1 MGHSTT
7 EWAFVLVVIAL
18 LIWVGAESWRVEHTL
33 EFAPPNSETVR
44 VIGQQWFWSFQHADG
59 TQEVNELHLKAN
71 VPYRFE
77 LVSTDVIHD
86 FAVPD
91 FAILMDVV
99 PGRVN
104 SVWNV
109 FDKPGQYLIEC
120 REYCGQGHQQM
131 RAKLFVEP
139 NDNATAAAGP
149 KASQASPLSQGTG
162 LISIVHPDTNETVTQ
177 GTGVEKLVKPGEIK
191 PGTSSTPSPSSNA
204 SSASTNATISG
215 GGGGSGPSAALS
227 IPSGASTQGNPAYD
241 PATLTVKKGDVIT
254 VTNNDNTPHTVT
266 SGTSATDP
274 QNGKLFDTS
283 IIMPGKTAKINTASL
298 APGDYPFHCNCTPIH
313 EWKTHCKSIIIS
325 FFYKA

>member
-1 MGHSTT
+1 VGHSNS

-77 LVSTDVIHD
+77 LVSNDVIHD

-104 SVWNV
+104 SIWNV

-139 NDNATAAAGP
+139 NNNATAGVNTGGGGVQP
-149 KASQASPLSQGTG
+149 ASDLSQGTG
-162 LISIVHPDTNETVTQ
+162 VISIVHPGSGGNVTQ
-177 GTGVEKLVKPGEIK
+177 GTGVEKLVKPSDTTQK
-191 PGTSSTPSPSSNA
+191 S
-204 SSASTNATISG
+204 SSASTTNTSAASTNTTGSG
-215 GGGGSGPSAALS
+215 GPTIALS
-227 IPSGASTQGNPAYD
+227 IPSGASTQGNPSYS
-241 PATLTVKKGDVIT
+241 PAALTVKKGDVIT
-254 VTNNDNTPHTVT
+254 VTNNDNAAHTVT

-274 QNGKLFDTS
+274 KSGKSFDTS
-283 IIMPGKTAKINTASL
+283 LIMPGKSAKINTANL
-298 APGDYPFHCNCTPIH
+298 APGEYPFHCTVH
-313 EWKTHCKSIIIS
+313 S
-325 FFYKA
+325 FMSGTFTVKA

>member
-1 MGHSTT
+1 MGHSTSD
-7 EWAFVLVVIAL
+7 WAFVLVVIAL

-77 LVSTDVIHD
+77 LVSNDVIHD

-104 SVWNV
+104 SIWNV

-139 NDNATAAAGP
+139 NDNATAVPSP
-149 KASQASPLSQGTG
+149 KAAQASPLSQGTG
-162 LISIVHPDTNETVTQ
+162 AISIVKPGSNSTVTQ
-177 GTGVEKLVKPGEIK
+177 GTGVEKLVKPADVT
-191 PGTSSTPSPSSNA
+191 PNSTSSSSSSPSTTKA
-204 SSASTNATISG
+204 GSSSTNTTSSG
-215 GGGGSGPSAALS
+215 GGGGGGPSVALS
-227 IPSGASTQGNPAYD
+227 IPAGASTQGNPSYD
-241 PATLTVKKGDVIT
+241 PTTLTVKKGDVIT

-266 SGTSATDP
+266 NGASATDP
-274 QNGKLFDTS
+274 QSGKLFDTS
-283 IIMPGKTAKINTASL
+283 IMMPGKTAKINTSNL
-298 APGDYPFHCNCTPIH
+298 APGDYPFHCTVHPYMNGKLTV
-313 EWKTHCKSIIIS
+313 
-325 FFYKA
+325 KA